1 MGTNKDGESH
11 PAPGPARCT
20 VYIFKRACK
29 VSEPELELPL
39 GDSSPSADL
48 IFQPPQQRTE
58 FESAQ
63 RQAKGVEEPGRH
75 TKAGKP
81 SAHTPLALHLLPD
94 PFYLQILRMGRFKLR
109 AVQSTAGRQDLCGTA
124 KLGSGPGSERCP
136 LTRQTGDSP
145 LHH

>member
-1 MGTNKDGESH
+1 MGKVTPRPVPHVALYTYLKE
-11 PAPGPARCT
+11 PAKFQSR
-20 VYIFKRACK
+20 
-29 VSEPELELPL
+29 ELELPL
-39 GDSSPSADL
+39 GDPSPSADL

-63 RQAKGVEEPGRH
+63 RQAKGVEEPDRH

-94 PFYLQILRMGRFKLR
+94 PFYPQTLRMGRFKLR
-109 AVQSTAGRQDLCGTA
+109 AVQSTAGRQDVSGTG
-124 KLGSGPGSERCP
+124 KLGSGPGPERCP
-136 LTRQTGDSP
+136 LTRQTRDSP

>member
-39 GDSSPSADL
+39 GDPSPSADL

-63 RQAKGVEEPGRH
+63 RQAKGVEEPDRH

-81 SAHTPLALHLLPD
+81 SAHTPLALHLFPD
-94 PFYLQILRMGRFKLR
+94 PFLSPDTENGSFQTARCAEHRRTPGRL
-109 AVQSTAGRQDLCGTA
+109 
-124 KLGSGPGSERCP
+124 
-136 LTRQTGDSP
+136 
-145 LHH
+145 